1 MKRAGWI
8 VAAVGAVVLGLVVWA
23 LQPRAAEAAY
33 VTAPAAR
40 GAITQTIS
48 LVGPVERDGQ
58 ATLEYRSDGMV
69 TAVHVK
75 VGDQVTAGQQIVSI
89 DPAPLRLSVLQA
101 RAQLAQAEAQ
111 LDADLA
117 AQRSGG
123 SSLPAG
129 LGGAL
134 GGGLPSMPG
143 GSGGF
148 GGTGG
153 LPTGG
158 FPGGLPGGGAPG
170 GGMPGGGQ
178 APAYLTELNASL
190 ADLQTAVERQQTQ
203 CTPVFSALQRL
214 RDLRESLPSPLPTAL
229 PTALPTTSPTATPT
243 GSATPTP
250 SPIPEPS
257 ASPEPTVGP
266 EPSATPSATP
276 SPEPPGSPDPNP
288 GSPQPTASDEP
299 TPRPSATPSP
309 SVPGLPRLPDVDLDE
324 QLDKLVGMADQV
336 QACSDAMV
344 GLAQAEGRA
353 GMAIGAAAQGLA
365 AQTQAATAAMAQ
377 AQAQLQEAMAAAQQQ
392 VEAAARAAAEDAIR
406 KAQADLEAQMAASF
420 GGMVTDAT
428 IANDRA
434 RLLQARQQ
442 LESAEADLA
451 AATLTSPTS
460 GVVGALDFAV
470 GESSRGRSATVVG
483 EGAARVTV
491 EVPLA
496 VRALVAPGVTA
507 RVGQLASPA
516 TLDGQV
522 TGVSVLPGAS
532 GSPRYETTVITDD
545 PDQTLRPGSWA
556 DVTLTLA
563 QAADVLTIPSS
574 AVTKVTDTTGTV
586 EVVGAAMDQTAD
598 TVTVVTGRTGQGKVE
613 VISGLADGQLVVLA
627 DRRLPVPGGIGQYAP
642 PSQASP
648 EPTARR

>member
-1 MKRAGWI
+1 M
-8 VAAVGAVVLGLVVWA
+8 
-23 LQPRAAEAAY
+23 
-33 VTAPAAR
+33 
-40 GAITQTIS
+40 
-48 LVGPVERDGQ
+48 
-58 ATLEYRSDGMV
+58 
-69 TAVHVK
+69 
-75 VGDQVTAGQQIVSI
+75 
-89 DPAPLRLSVLQA
+89 
-101 RAQLAQAEAQ
+101 
-111 LDADLA
+111 
-117 AQRSGG
+117 
-123 SSLPAG
+123 
-129 LGGAL
+129 
-134 GGGLPSMPG
+134 
-143 GSGGF
+143 
-148 GGTGG
+148 
-153 LPTGG
+153 
-158 FPGGLPGGGAPG
+158 
-170 GGMPGGGQ
+170 
-178 APAYLTELNASL
+178 
-190 ADLQTAVERQQTQ
+190 
-203 CTPVFSALQRL
+203 
-214 RDLRESLPSPLPTAL
+214 
-229 PTALPTTSPTATPT
+229 
-243 GSATPTP
+243 
-250 SPIPEPS
+250 
-257 ASPEPTVGP
+257 
-266 EPSATPSATP
+266 
-276 SPEPPGSPDPNP
+276 
-288 GSPQPTASDEP
+288 
-299 TPRPSATPSP
+299 
-309 SVPGLPRLPDVDLDE
+309 PGLPPLPDVDLDE
-324 QLDKLVGMADQV
+324 RLDKLVGMADQV

-406 KAQADLEAQMAASF
+406 KAQADLEAQLAASF

-483 EGAARVTV
+483 EGAARVTI